1 LRGTSYLGYDE
12 PNRVAATRIQSTH
25 DVFGPIAC
33 DFAQT
38 DRKHEEQD
46 DRCVSDE
53 GRNSVGVDGHCD
65 TVTLGRPKSGQPR
78 ALGRNPVG
86 IHVAF
91 SLLLLFAVNVH
102 GANPVLVTLTLDTN
116 KLAIG
121 KTTLLR
127 AWAEI
132 SPEFL
137 PRASKIASWH
147 VDLLSE
153 GDSAATLD
161 FAALKKSESDANPN
175 SSSSGT
181 SIGRTR
187 QGIYDTLSKLPGAG
201 YDRPVELFS
210 IPITATVPGLMR
222 FRMRAGTGPV
232 AGGVDFLVTASEG
245 NDPFTGGNY
254 EFATIDLEVISS
266 TQPVQLSSTAQALP
280 GGRFRIV
287 VSFPAI
293 AGKNHFPESTAT
305 LSPGQ
310 WQSVPGGPFNS
321 GTFVTTNTA
330 PFQFFRVRIE

>member
-1 LRGTSYLGYDE
+1 M
-12 PNRVAATRIQSTH
+12 
-25 DVFGPIAC
+25 
-33 DFAQT
+33 QT
-38 DRKHEEQD
+38 DRHSNLF
-46 DRCVSDE
+46 V
-53 GRNSVGVDGHCD
+53 V
-65 TVTLGRPKSGQPR
+65 L
-78 ALGRNPVG
+78 
-86 IHVAF
+86 F
-91 SLLLLFAVNVH
+91 LLVFLAVNVRA
-102 GANPVLVTLTLDTN
+102 ANPVLVSLTLDTN

-161 FAALKKSESDANPN
+161 YTALRKPESDGNPN
-175 SSSSGT
+175 SSSTGT

-187 QGIYDTLSKLPGAG
+187 QGIYDALSKLPGAG

-210 IPITATVPGLMR
+210 IPITATVPGSMH
-222 FRMRAGTGPV
+222 FRIRAGTGPV
-232 AGGVDFLVTASEG
+232 AGGPDFLVTASEG
-245 NDPFTGGNY
+245 NDPFTGGSY

-266 TQPVQLSSTAQALP
+266 TQPVQLSSTSQALP

-287 VSFPAI
+287 VNFPAVP
-293 AGKNHFPESTAT
+293 GKNHFPESSTT
-305 LSPGQ
+305 LNSAQ
-310 WQSVPGGPFNS
+310 WQTVPGGPFNS
-321 GTFVTTNTA
+321 GTFVTTNTT